1 MVAGRHPLEVAA
13 ELVDESASVDESA
26 FEDES
31 AFVA

>member
-13 ELVDESASVDESA
+13 ELVDESVSVDESA

-31 AFVA
+31 ALVA